1 MTIFRFRRVPSP
13 RGAFTLIELLVV
25 IAIIAILIGLLLP
38 AVQKVREAAS
48 RMSCQNNLKQLGLA
62 AHNYADA
69 DDGRLPPG
77 YLGPYPNLVA
87 PSGGSSG
94 YPGQFVGVLP
104 YLLPYVEQGNLYQS
118 MMQGVPADYLGATAV
133 YSPWWANGSTWTA
146 AQTRVPTF
154 LCPSDNAYA
163 NTVGTITSAHT
174 FSAPGAVDEDLS
186 FFPIGGGGDN
196 LGRTNYAGVAGY
208 AGAVSP
214 SSAGV
219 FTNRS
224 GVSLAQLSAADGA
237 SGTVMFGETLGNSD
251 AGPRQYSDS
260 WMGVGALA
268 TFPGLGGGPLPIP
281 SRSRAA
287 TTASS
292 SSASATVRFAPS
304 ARAPITT
311 TSSGSRAGRTVRSW
325 TSAPSPTESWKH
337 RSCPKPGRRHDETH
351 LPVGRPSAALARF
364 RGRLQQPGIPAAR

>member
-268 TFPGLGGGPLPIP
+268 TFPGLGGGP
-281 SRSRAA
+281 
-287 TTASS
+287 ASNPFTFS
-292 SSASATVRFAPS
+292 S
-304 ARAPITT
+304 
-311 TSSGSRAGRTVRSW
+311 
-325 TSAPSPTESWKH
+325 
-337 RSCPKPGRRHDETH
+337 RHDG
-351 LPVGRPSAALARF
+351 VVQFCFGDGSVRPLRKGADYNNFIWVTGWQDGQVVDFSA
-364 RGRLQQPGIPAAR
+364 ISN